1 MSFSLTQ
8 VLTGLSD
15 AVAGLVDQAA
25 PMLAAIRTTPGHH
38 ISGIIWQPDLVI
50 TADQLLPARDS
61 YTVVLAGGILVAAR
75 PAGRDTANNLAALR
89 LETKAGNMAI
99 RTAAPARVGAF
110 ALALGATAEASPV
123 ARLTVIHRVDT
134 ARTGALNGAT
144 MDVLALDLPPNTH
157 DDGGPVL
164 DATGALLGMSASGAT
179 GQALVVPHTAIAAVL
194 PPAIAVARGRRGW
207 LGLSLQPIAVP
218 EAMRPIAQQDA
229 GRMVVNLAS
238 SGPAEQAGI
247 RTGDILLSLDGQ
259 SINAPRTLR
268 TFLSA
273 ERIGHYIEVAL
284 LREGALEKVRLAV
297 AVQPEG

>member
-38 ISGIIWQPDLVI
+38 ISGIIWQPDVII

-89 LETKAGNMAI
+89 LETKAGKVAI

-110 ALALGATAEASPV
+110 ALALGATAEANPV
-123 ARLTVIHRVDT
+123 ARLTVIHRLDT
-134 ARTGALNGAT
+134 ARTGMLNGMT
-144 MDVLALDLPPNTH
+144 MDMLALDLPPNTS

-164 DATGALLGMSASGAT
+164 DATGALLGMSISSAT
-179 GQALVVPHTAIAAVL
+179 GQALVVPHSAIAAAL

-218 EAMRPIAQQDA
+218 EAMRPVAQQDA

-284 LREGALEKVRLAV
+284 LREGTLEKVRLAV

>member
-1 MSFSLTQ
+1 MS
-8 VLTGLSD
+8 
-15 AVAGLVDQAA
+15 
-25 PMLAAIRTTPGHH
+25 
-38 ISGIIWQPDLVI
+38 IS
-50 TADQLLPARDS
+50 S
-61 YTVVLAGGILVAAR
+61 
-75 PAGRDTANNLAALR
+75 
-89 LETKAGNMAI
+89 
-99 RTAAPARVGAF
+99 
-110 ALALGATAEASPV
+110 
-123 ARLTVIHRVDT
+123 
-134 ARTGALNGAT
+134 
-144 MDVLALDLPPNTH
+144 
-157 DDGGPVL
+157 
-164 DATGALLGMSASGAT
+164 AT
-179 GQALVVPHTAIAAVL
+179 GQALVVPHSAIAAAL

-218 EAMRPIAQQDA
+218 EAMRPVAQQDA

-284 LREGALEKVRLAV
+284 LREGTLEKVRLAV